1 MMRLRVLTSS
11 SIQVHQRLVQNTAD
25 IAILLAKGLQPP
37 QDSTQIRTEA
47 DALTCFQVGEVLLHQ
62 KDE

>member
-25 IAILLAKGLQPP
+25 IAILLAKGLRPP
-37 QDSTQIRTEA
+37 PDSSQIQTEA
-47 DALTCFQVGEVLLHQ
+47 DALSCFQVGEVLLHC
-62 KDE
+62 KDD